1 MSKLKV
7 LVTIDTEGLNKIGY
21 DKDISLYKKSFPLIK
36 EIFDLNNIKKATF
49 FISVFEQYQY
59 GDELLNYIYKYTKD
73 YEIGLHTHPIWID
86 KNRLNM
92 HQYSY
97 DEQYNMIKD
106 GKKILEDLYNQ
117 QILVHRAGAYGLNHN
132 TIRALKKNNIPI
144 DSSMFYVHD
153 NCKIRYSKNQIV
165 KTKDIMEVPVTIFQ
179 REMYNNHND
188 LIDNRIRKT
197 DINHAFLDEFKEY
210 IEFAIE
216 NNLNTLNLFM
226 HSYSFINYNDKNMSI
241 NQRDITKFNK
251 LIDYLSS
258 HNDIE
263 FINYKD
269 ILDNNL
275 DITTDIIPKVKR
287 IFDNSIKIEEN
298 Y

>member
-7 LVTIDTEGLNKIGY
+7 LITIDTEGLNNPQYNDTNLYEK
-21 DKDISLYKKSFPLIK
+21 SLPLIK
-36 EIFDLNNIKKATF
+36 EVFDMNNIKKATF
-49 FISVFEQYQY
+49 FISVFEKFQY
-59 GDELLNYIYKYTKD
+59 GDKLLNYIYKYTKD

-86 KNRLNM
+86 KHRINM

-97 DEQYNMIKD
+97 EEQYKMIKD
-106 GKKILEDLYNQ
+106 GKKTLENLYNQ
-117 QILVHRAGAYGLNHN
+117 EILVHRAGAYGLNHH
-132 TIRALKKNNIPI
+132 TINALKNNNIPI
-144 DSSMFYVHD
+144 DSSMFYIHD

-179 REMYNNHND
+179 RDMYDNNNN

-210 IEFAIE
+210 VELAIE

-226 HSYSFINYNDKNMSI
+226 HSYSFINYNDTNMSI

-251 LIDYLSS
+251 LIEYLSS
-258 HNDIE
+258 HDDVE

-269 ILDNNL
+269 ILHNNL
-275 DITTDIIPKVKR
+275 DITTDMIPTVKR
-287 IFDNSIKIEEN
+287 VFVNNIKTEEN